1 MDRSHR
7 WWSTPFWNLAR
18 SEFSN
23 LEPGQVIVLQSGP
36 WPGRSTPIL
45 NLARS
50 EVDDFDLRHFEQVRT
65 RELAPLET
73 GRWELVI

>member
-7 WWSTPFWNLAR
+7 WWSTQILSLAR
-18 SEFSN
+18 SEYSNN
-23 LEPGQVIVLQSGP
+23 LEL
-36 WPGRSTPIL
+36 GRS
-45 NLARS
+45 
-50 EVDDFDLRHFEQVRT
+50 EGGGFDLLRHFQQVRT

>member
-18 SEFSN
+18 SES
-23 LEPGQVIVLQSGP
+23 PI
-36 WPGRSTPIL
+36 WP
-45 NLARS
+45 LARS
-50 EVDDFDLRHFEQVRT
+50 EGDGFDLLRHFQQVRT